1 MIQLTQCAAK
11 ISGAELPYKG
21 LLAPNKLKESLVW
34 PVNTVSPNGLVPW
47 GGHVPGLG
55 PCCHLSQNPDTDNA
69 RLWLKDLH
77 STQLERV
84 KEFWET
90 KQNKQKNLM
99 YSEEK
104 GEKEKGLGEKR
115 IFLRLSVNLCKSL

>member
-1 MIQLTQCAAK
+1 MAWSPGGSCPWSGSLLSPLTEPRHRQCTVV
-11 ISGAELPYKG
+11 KG
-21 LLAPNKLKESLVW
+21 SSL
-34 PVNTVSPNGLVPW
+34 
-47 GGHVPGLG
+47 
-55 PCCHLSQNPDTDNA
+55 
-69 RLWLKDLH
+69 

-115 IFLRLSVNLCKSL
+115 IFLRLSVNLCKK